1 MTIHKIVKQIAE
13 QLNGNSP
20 INNEEGYKSLYPFDT
35 SIDYYIN
42 PTIAFTDPRNKKD
55 YILDYKDDEDRI
67 TQLKKINSAIDT
79 YNKIAD
85 KNQKEFL
92 SKVPPDGKV
101 HFPEEFG
108 FTKPTIPIDEHPLW
122 AFKVIGNPKKGDGYN
137 GIKLISINDRKLYQ
151 HRFEL
156 NNDSEFIAHLNRL
169 IFNYIQIKRKESDK
183 MGTWDS
189 ENIWYKPNQRFHKWF
204 QINNVSVED
213 SVQKGGRPK
222 GKTKRTINRYKKVFE
237 TFEILKKKF
246 HSKTKVELYE
256 MLSLREY
263 DSQTY
268 SKATIKNI
276 IEQKLY
282 LLKPSR

>member
-1 MTIHKIVKQIAE
+1 
-13 QLNGNSP
+13 L
-20 INNEEGYKSLYPFDT
+20 
-35 SIDYYIN
+35 
-42 PTIAFTDPRNKKD
+42 AFT
-55 YILDYKDDEDRI
+55 
-67 TQLKKINSAIDT
+67 
-79 YNKIAD
+79 
-85 KNQKEFL
+85 
-92 SKVPPDGKV
+92 
-101 HFPEEFG
+101 
-108 FTKPTIPIDEHPLW
+108 
-122 AFKVIGNPKKGDGYN
+122 VIGNPIKGDGYN
-137 GIKLISINDRKLYQ
+137 GIKLFFIDDRKLYQ

-204 QINNVSVED
+204 QINNVSVES

-222 GKTKRTINRYKKVFE
+222 GKTKGTINRYKKVFE

-246 HSKTKVELYE
+246 YSKTKVELYE